1 MIKSERELN
10 SKLTTNKH
18 NNYFRTNNLRKK
30 IENIYQKA
38 KTPYIRE
45 IAETLLTSKYWKTVE
60 DEELYVLSH
69 DDLNRDNILF
79 EKMPEGKIRA
89 NIIDFESLERAPKDY
104 QFASMLASGLLLEGE
119 SINKLKQ
126 TIQLQNMDFGKILFF
141 MQIRILEGLY
151 FFRENPNEYASSNE
165 KVSKELLKKYFY
177 SSEIIQKE
185 VEKLRILEREEQ
197 EQWEEFLQI
206 MLKILET

>member
-1 MIKSERELN
+1 M
-10 SKLTTNKH
+10 
-18 NNYFRTNNLRKK
+18 
-30 IENIYQKA
+30 
-38 KTPYIRE
+38 
-45 IAETLLTSKYWKTVE
+45 
-60 DEELYVLSH
+60 YVLSH

-197 EQWEEFLQI
+197 EQ
-206 MLKILET
+206 